1 MEVEY
6 PYLAQ
11 NGTFCGYKSNSA
23 AVFVK
28 DVVNITKGHERM
40 LKTAVGSIKPVSV
53 AFQVVPE
60 FRFYK
65 NGTFTSNKCK
75 KGPGTVNH
83 AVLAVGYYKDDYWI
97 IKNSWGKEW
106 GMDGYFRMGPIG
118 ENMCGVSTCSS
129 FPVLADLQPP
139 RARQS
144 IIEKS

>member
-53 AFQVVPE
+53 AFQVVPVALVQ
-60 FRFYK
+60 RH
-65 NGTFTSNKCK
+65 
-75 KGPGTVNH
+75 V
-83 AVLAVGYYKDDYWI
+83 
-97 IKNSWGKEW
+97 
-106 GMDGYFRMGPIG
+106 
-118 ENMCGVSTCSS
+118 
-129 FPVLADLQPP
+129 
-139 RARQS
+139 
-144 IIEKS
+144 